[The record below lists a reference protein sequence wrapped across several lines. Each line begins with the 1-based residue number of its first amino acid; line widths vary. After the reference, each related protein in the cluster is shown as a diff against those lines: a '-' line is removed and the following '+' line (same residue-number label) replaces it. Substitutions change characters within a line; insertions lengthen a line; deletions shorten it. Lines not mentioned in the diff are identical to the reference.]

1 MNSSDLRPLR
11 ALAVLTLCSLVAVG
25 ATAAKKGQKNKDAEK
40 GESVTIHSWLVAG
53 PQTHP
58 LPVFADSKKGGVGS
72 GDLLEEPVLS
82 SVRIRPAA
90 GNELSWF
97 SGRTLRWRDVSTNKD
112 GQLKLVV
119 PAAGQAEAP
128 AVAWLATY
136 IAVDRWQKLELSLE
150 GTQARR
156 VWLDGEPLASG
167 GKSDDDKPVTAKLEL
182 TPGTHVV
189 LVKTV
194 FDPEREAAWTLGG
207 SVTGAE
213 PADAVRLS
221 LDPERNIAL
230 GDILDAPR
238 ITSMAVSPDGK
249 KIVTSVS
256 RVVPGTDDTESWVEI
271 RRSSDGGLEDSWRG
285 ASGARRVAWSPDGRF
300 VTYVAKAAAG
310 GDDAS
315 TLFLLDRW
323 GGAAVP
329 LLEGIDRLGGYVW
342 SPDGK
347 AIVYSTTKKADKD
360 ERGVKLVAGLADR
373 WASFRDKQFL
383 HIVRVPDGT
392 RRRLT
397 AGELTTSA
405 VDISP
410 DGKRLLFTRS
420 VEQLEQRPYSMTELW
435 EMDLE
440 SFEATKLRD
449 FNWFNDA
456 SYGPEGRRLLVSAP
470 ANEFDGAG
478 LNLSRAEIA
487 NSYDGQ
493 LFLWDPATD
502 EVDPITRDFDPS
514 VGGATWNWKDGRI
527 YFIAEERDRSPLF
540 QYDPATR
547 LFTRLSTG
555 FDSNRRLDL
564 PRTGPVA
571 AVLGTSP
578 WVPEHLVA
586 VDLASGKARSLEHPS
601 GGWFDGIRSGHVQ
614 PWTFTASSGK
624 TIDGRIYFPPG
635 FDEDERYPAIVYYYG
650 GTSPVG
656 RDFGGRYPKEW
667 WASNGYVVYVLQP
680 SGATG
685 FGQDFSAVHVNDWG
699 KTTADEVIEGTR
711 KFLEAHPFV
720 DPEGVGCL
728 GASYGGFMTM
738 LLSTKTDVFG
748 AAVSHAGISSLS
760 SYWGEGYWGALYS
773 AVATADSFPWNRKDI
788 YVDQSPLFRAQEHKV
803 PILLTH
809 GVADTNVPVGESDS
823 FFIAL
828 KLLGKDVEYL
838 QIEGEDH
845 WILSHDKRMV
855 WSSSIV
861 AWFDRWLKDRPEWWN
876 ALYPD
881 AATAPSE
888 EDSKGAAI
896 R

>member
-1 MNSSDLRPLR
+1 MNSSDLRPIR
-11 ALAVLTLCSLVAVG
+11 AIAVLSLCALVAVG
-25 ATAAKKGQKNKDAEK
+25 ATAAKKGQKEGKAEE
-40 GESVTIHSWLVAG
+40 GESVAIQSWLVAG
-53 PQTHP
+53 PEVLP
-58 LPVFADSKKGGVGS
+58 LPVFADASKGGVSS
-72 GDLLEEPVLS
+72 GDLLDESLLS
-82 SVRIRPAA
+82 TVRIRPAA
-90 GNELSWF
+90 GDEQSWF
-97 SGRTLRWRDVSTNKD
+97 SKRALRWKELSAGKD
-112 GQLKLVV
+112 GDLRFDV
-119 PAAGQAEAP
+119 PGGDESGLP

-136 IAVDRWQKLELSLE
+136 LSVDRWQKLELKLE
-150 GTQARR
+150 GSQARR

-167 GKSDDDKPVTAKLEL
+167 GKSDDDKPVEATLEL

-207 SVTGAE
+207 SVSGADPE
-213 PADAVRLS
+213 AAVTVS
-221 LDPERNIAL
+221 LDPERNLAL
-230 GDILDAPR
+230 RDILDAPR
-238 ITSMAVSPDGK
+238 ITSMALSPDGK
-249 KIVTSVS
+249 KVVTSVS
-256 RVVPGTDDTESWVEI
+256 RVVPGTHDTESWVEI
-271 RRSSDGGLEDSWRG
+271 RRTSDGSREDSWRG
-285 ASGARRVAWSPDGRF
+285 ATGASRVAWSPDGRF

-310 GDDAS
+310 GDHTS
-315 TLFLLDRW
+315 TLFLFDRW
-323 GGAAVP
+323 KGKVVP
-329 LLEGIDRLGGYVW
+329 LLDAVDRLGGYLW

-347 AIVYSTTKKADKD
+347 AIVYSTTTKADKD

-373 WASFRDKQFL
+373 WASYRDKQYL
-383 HIVRVPDGT
+383 HIVSVPDGT

-405 VDISP
+405 VDFSP
-410 DGKRLLFTRS
+410 DGKRLLFTRNI
-420 VEQLEQRPYSMTELW
+420 EQLEERPYSMTELW
-435 EMDLE
+435 ELDLQ

-456 SYGPEGRRLLVSAP
+456 SYGPEGRRLLVAAP

-493 LFLWDPATD
+493 LFLWDPAND
-502 EVDPITRDFDPS
+502 DVEPITRDFDPA
-514 VGGATWNWKDGRI
+514 VGGATWSWNDGQI

-540 QYDPATR
+540 RYDPATR
-547 LFTRLSTG
+547 IFERLKTG
-555 FDSNRRLDL
+555 FDSNRRLEL

-586 VDLASGKARSLEHPS
+586 IDLASGESRSLEHPS
-601 GGWFDGIRSGHVQ
+601 GSWFDAIRSGHVE
-614 PWTFTASSGK
+614 PWTFIASSGK
-624 TIDGRIYFPPG
+624 KIDGRVYFPPG
-635 FDEDERYPAIVYYYG
+635 FDENERYPALVYYYG

-699 KTTADEVIEGTR
+699 KTTVDEVIEGTLE
-711 KFLEAHPFV
+711 FLEAHPFV
-720 DPEGVGCL
+720 DPERVGCL

-748 AAVSHAGISSLS
+748 AAVSHAGISSLA

-809 GVADTNVPVGESDS
+809 GVSDTNVPVGESDS

-861 AWFDRWLKDRPEWWN
+861 AWFDRWLKGRPGWWN

-881 AATAPSE
+881 AATTE
-888 EDSKGAAI
+888 
-896 R
+896 

>member
-1 MNSSDLRPLR
+1 MSSSTFRSSR
-11 ALAVLTLCSLVAVG
+11 VLAVSALCVLVAVG
-25 ATAAKKGQKNKDAEK
+25 ATVAKKEQKKKDADEDK
-40 GESVTIHSWLVAG
+40 AVPIESWLVAG
-53 PQTHP
+53 PRVHP
-58 LPVFADSKKGGVGS
+58 LPVFADSKKGGVKS
-72 GDLLEEPVLS
+72 GDLLEETLLS

-90 GNELSWF
+90 GNELEWF
-97 SGRTLRWRDVSTNKD
+97 SGQTLRWKAVSAGKD
-112 GQLKLVV
+112 GQLKLDV
-119 PAAGQAEAP
+119 PAGDDEAP
-128 AVAWLATY
+128 AVAWLAAYLT
-136 IAVDRWQKLELSLE
+136 VDRWQKLELRLE
-150 GTQARR
+150 GSQARR
-156 VWLDGEPLASG
+156 IWLNGEPLTSG
-167 GKSDDDKPVTAKLEL
+167 GKSDDDKPVKAELEL
-182 TPGTHVV
+182 TPGKHVV

-194 FDPEREAAWTLGG
+194 FDPERDSAWTIGG
-207 SVTGAE
+207 SLSQADAE
-213 PADAVRLS
+213 PAADLS
-221 LDPERNIAL
+221 LEPKRDLAL
-230 GDILDAPR
+230 RDVLDAPR
-238 ITSMAVSPDGK
+238 ITSMALSPDGK
-249 KIVTSVS
+249 KLVTSVS
-256 RVVPGTDDTESWVEI
+256 RVVPGTHDTESWIEI
-271 RRSSDGGLEDSWRG
+271 RRTSDGTLEDSWRG
-285 ASGARRVAWSPDGRF
+285 ASGTRRVAWSPDGRF
-300 VTYVAKAAAG
+300 VSYVAKAAAG
-310 GDDAS
+310 GEHAS
-315 TLFLLDRW
+315 TLFLSDRW
-323 GGAAVP
+323 SGKVAP
-329 LLEGIDRLGGYVW
+329 LLEGVDRLGGYDW
-342 SPDGK
+342 SPNGK
-347 AIVYSTTKKADKD
+347 SIVYSTTKKAEKD
-360 ERGVKLVAGLADR
+360 ERGVKLVEGLADR
-373 WASFRDKQFL
+373 WANYRDKQFL
-383 HIVRVPDGT
+383 HVVSVPDGT

-397 AGELTTSA
+397 AGELTTST
-405 VDISP
+405 VDFSP
-410 DGKRLLFTRS
+410 GGKRMLFTRRI
-420 VEQLEQRPYSMTELW
+420 EQLEQRPYSMTELW

-440 SFEATKLRD
+440 SFEASKLRD
-449 FNWFNDA
+449 FQWFNDA
-456 SYGPEGRRLLVSAP
+456 SYGPEGRRLLVAAP

-478 LNLSRAEIA
+478 LKLSRAEIA

-502 EVDPITRDFDPS
+502 EVDPITRDFDPAI
-514 VGGATWNWKDGRI
+514 GGAAWSWNDGRI

-540 QYDPATR
+540 RYDPATR
-547 LFTRLSTG
+547 SFDRLDTG
-555 FDSNRRLDL
+555 FDSNRRLEL
-564 PRTGPVA
+564 PRTGPLA

-578 WVPEHLVA
+578 WVPEHLIA
-586 VDLASGKARSLEHPS
+586 VDLASGESRTLEHPS
-601 GGWFDGIRSGHVQ
+601 GSWFDDVRPGHVE
-614 PWTFTASSGK
+614 PWSFSASSGK

-635 FDEDERYPAIVYYYG
+635 FDENERYPAIVYYYG

-667 WASNGYVVYVLQP
+667 WAANGYVVYVLQP

-711 KFLEAHPFV
+711 KFLDAHPFV
-720 DPEGVGCL
+720 DPEGVGCI

-748 AAVSHAGISSLS
+748 AAVSHAGISSLA

-845 WILSHDKRMV
+845 WILSHEKRMV

-881 AATAPSE
+881 AATTE
-888 EDSKGAAI
+888 
-896 R
+896 